1 MQERQTVEM
10 SDHDNKAVVLDY
22 INAFNRGDLDGV
34 CRTFAASAEIH
45 GGFGSGGLEVA
56 RPIWEQ
62 LFTCFRAKRQVESR
76 SEEGD
81 VVAARYTERGAFSAP
96 FQGIDP
102 TGKGYEITAME
113 WFVLDQGRIVHC
125 WGVRDS
131 ASMFKQ
137 MGLPLVPRDETFRRI
152 GRNVVNFQ
160 KLEAGLK
167 HLISISQVH
176 GKPEELKAHSAKRFE
191 SVRKQPLGPVVERYL
206 GECQAEE
213 VTSPEGKDADGFWVS
228 FGIRMKGDEAWLKK
242 RQQALADLVAE
253 RNALIHHDLAERD
266 FNSDECCTELMGVLE
281 EQNARILKELD
292 ALKGMFEGVG
302 KIREYLNSDECRKQL
317 KRELGGGD

>member
-1 MQERQTVEM
+1 M
-10 SDHDNKAVVLDY
+10 SEHDNRAVVLDY

-34 CRTFAASAEIH
+34 CRAFAPNAEIH
-45 GGFGSGGLEVA
+45 DALGSGGLEAA

-62 LFTCFRAKRQVESR
+62 QMKCFRAQWQVESVI
-76 SEEGD
+76 EEGD
-81 VVAARYTERGAFSAP
+81 AVAARYTERGVFSAP
-96 FQGIDP
+96 FQGIEP

-113 WFVLDQGRIVHC
+113 WFVLDQGKIVRC
-125 WGVRDS
+125 WGARDL
-131 ASMFKQ
+131 APMFKQ
-137 MGLPLVPRDETFRRI
+137 MGLPLVARDEAFRRI

-266 FNSDECCTELMGVLE
+266 FNSVESCAQLMGVLE

-292 ALKGMFEGVG
+292 ALKGMFERVG
-302 KIREYLNSDECRKQL
+302 KIREYLSSDECRKQL
-317 KRELGGGD
+317 KRQFGGSD